1 MSICK
6 IIIPF
11 SNQQAEA
18 AREHLLQIA
27 SLKLTPNTARVD
39 QGKLCI
45 KLLIPGTKTKEEVVK
60 AVEEIWNN
68 SICVVLTAFK
78 HDNIQITIE

>member
-1 MSICK
+1 MSICR

-11 SNQQAEA
+11 SNQQAKD
-18 AREHLLQIA
+18 AREHLLKIG
-27 SLKLTPNTARVD
+27 SLRLTPNSAQAD
-39 QGKLCI
+39 QEKLCI

-68 SICVVLTAFK
+68 SIRVALTDFK
-78 HDNIQITIE
+78 HDDIQITIE

>member
-1 MSICK
+1 VSICR

-18 AREHLLQIA
+18 AREHLLRIG

-39 QGKLCI
+39 QGKLYI
-45 KLLIPGTKTKEEVVK
+45 KLLIPGTKTKKEVVK
-60 AVEEIWNN
+60 AAEEIWDN
-68 SICVVLTAFK
+68 SIRVVLTAFK
-78 HDNIQITIE
+78 HDDIQITIE